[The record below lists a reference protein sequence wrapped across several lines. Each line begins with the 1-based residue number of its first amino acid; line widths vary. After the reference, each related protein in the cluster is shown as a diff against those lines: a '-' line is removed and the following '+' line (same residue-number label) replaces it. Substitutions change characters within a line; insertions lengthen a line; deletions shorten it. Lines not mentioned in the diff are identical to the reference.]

1 MSDLR
6 SRIWVLAKILEGVG
20 MVLVLAGVIV
30 SMRLGFDDQGL
41 ESMAFEMKGLLAGG
55 ALFLIGWLLERW
67 AGTR

>member
-41 ESMAFEMKGLLAGG
+41 ESMAFEMKGLLVGG
-55 ALFLIGWLLERW
+55 ALFIIGWLLERR